1 MLEEDIEI
9 MIAFGPVP
17 SRRLGR
23 SLGINNIPYKVCT
36 YSCVYCQVGKTRQL
50 ELERRNY
57 YKPQKIYEEVSK
69 KIDKVYKKNEPIDYL
84 TFVPDG
90 EPTLDANLGRE
101 IDLLKPL
108 GLKIAVITNASIISR
123 EDVKEDLAQADLISA
138 KIDST
143 REKSWHKINRPHRRL
158 QLRSILKGISD
169 FAKAYKGRLITESML
184 VQKLNDNPA
193 ILVEIGEILARLNP
207 ACAYLA
213 MPTRPPAESWV
224 KAPGAKTLNSAFQ
237 IIKEKFKSL
246 EYLIVSEGDNFSFTG
261 NIEKDL
267 LSITAVHPMNESAL
281 IRLLA
286 ESGKKWTIIQ
296 NLIDRGQIAQ
306 VDYKGTKYYLR
317 CFR

>member
-1 MLEEDIEI
+1 

-50 ELERRNY
+50 EVERRDY
-57 YKPQKIYEEVSK
+57 YKPEKIYEEVVK
-69 KIDKVYKKNEPIDYL
+69 KVDKIYKKKETIDYL

-108 GLKIAVITNASIISR
+108 GLKIAVITNSSIIAR
-123 EDVKEDLAQADLISA
+123 EDVKEDLAKADLISV

-143 REKSWHKINRPHRRL
+143 REVNWRKINRPHQRL
-158 QLRSILKGISD
+158 QFRSILKGISD
-169 FAKAYKGRLITESML
+169 FAKAYKGKLITESML
-184 VQKLNDNPA
+184 VQKLNDDLA
-193 ILVEIGEILARLNP
+193 LLVEIGEILTHLNP

-213 MPTRPPAESWV
+213 IPIRPPAEHWI
-224 KAPGAKTLNSAFQ
+224 KTPSENSLNVAFQ
-237 IIKEKFKSL
+237 IIKEKFENL

-261 NIEKDL
+261 NGRRDTQTC
-267 LSITAVHPMNESAL
+267 S
-281 IRLLA
+281 
-286 ESGKKWTIIQ
+286 
-296 NLIDRGQIAQ
+296 
-306 VDYKGTKYYLR
+306 
-317 CFR
+317 C

>member
-1 MLEEDIEI
+1 MSH
-9 MIAFGPVP
+9 P
-17 SRRLGR
+17 SEHT
-23 SLGINNIPYKVCT
+23 SMKD
-36 YSCVYCQVGKTRQL
+36 
-50 ELERRNY
+50 EM
-57 YKPQKIYEEVSK
+57 
-69 KIDKVYKKNEPIDYL
+69 IDYL

-108 GLKIAVITNASIISR
+108 GLKIAVITNSSIISR
-123 EDVKEDLAQADLISA
+123 EDVKKDLAKADLISI

-143 REKSWHKINRPHRRL
+143 REKSWRKINRPHQRL

-169 FAKAYKGRLITESML
+169 FAKTYKGKLITESML

-193 ILVEIGEILARLNP
+193 VLVEIGEILTHLNP

-213 MPTRPPAESWV
+213 IPTRPPAESWI
-224 KAPGAKTLNSAFQ
+224 KAPEAKALNSAFQ
-237 IIKEKFKSL
+237 IIKEKFENL

-261 NIEKDL
+261 DFEDDL
-267 LSITAVHPMNESAL
+267 LSITAVHPMNEGAL
-281 IRLLA
+281 IRFLA
-286 ESGKKWTIIQ
+286 DSGKNWSIIQ
-296 NLIDRGQIAQ
+296 NMIDRRQIAQ